1 MKKRMETTRKI
12 PKSQQT
18 LMLKGRPLPTVVS
31 ILRKPYIHCY
41 LSNIILNL
49 TVVDEHGKSINT
61 TFENLDCSEATKNAV
76 KDMGF
81 TSMTEVQ
88 ARTIPPLMAGR
99 DVLGAA
105 KTGSGKTVAFLI
117 PAIEL
122 LSKLKFK
129 PRNG

>member
-1 MKKRMETTRKI
+1 ME
-12 PKSQQT
+12 
-18 LMLKGRPLPTVVS
+18 
-31 ILRKPYIHCY
+31 
-41 LSNIILNL
+41 
-49 TVVDEHGKSINT
+49 
-61 TFENLDCSEATKNAV
+61 FAALDCTDATKNAV

-81 TSMTEVQ
+81 EKMTEVQ

-129 PRNG
+129 PRNGKHRSGNYGNPFVKV